1 VNNDE
6 TMYRK
11 LDFIV
16 LSDFVVLLSQNIMY
30 FILKSL
36 HDDRVQHYVHIYFF
50 EIFKFDIFTSKME
63 KNTASVEPE
72 LHLEFSVK
80 SVLYAKVSS

>member
-1 VNNDE
+1 MMKQCIGNS
-6 TMYRK
+6 
-11 LDFIV
+11 I
-16 LSDFVVLLSQNIMY
+16 LSFCQILLFLLSQNIMY

-36 HDDRVQHYVHIYFF
+36 HDDRVQHYMSIYIFLKY
-50 EIFKFDIFTSKME
+50 FKFDIFTSKME

-72 LHLEFSVK
+72 LHLKFSVK